1 MKKLLFLLISS
12 TLLMA
17 GQYENKKVA
26 VQNMMYDQ
34 CMNGGFGRDTCV
46 CVAQKADITSGNT
59 LNSIYAGS
67 ISKIGYQMI
76 LGEAYKQCGQKVTF
90 N

>member
-1 MKKLLFLLISS
+1 
-12 TLLMA
+12 MA

-59 LNSIYAGS
+59 INNNICRVNIKNRLPDDTWRGI
-67 ISKIGYQMI
+67 
-76 LGEAYKQCGQKVTF
+76 
-90 N
+90 